1 MLVRGFETLV
11 RESAALGLLLDRLA
25 PVGDVEELWLDEA
38 DGRTLAAEVRAAVDL
53 PSFDRSAMDGWAVRA
68 EDTAGATAA
77 GPVRLRIAAAAE
89 PGAAVPVHT
98 GSPLPPGTDA
108 VLPVEDA
115 ERADGGLDVV
125 RRLRAGENVGRRGED
140 VAAGEQLAAAGL
152 RLRPQDLALLRAGGV
167 ERVAVLRAP
176 RVRVV
181 PTGEELV
188 PAGTPP
194 GSGRTIDSNG
204 VLLAGLAA
212 RWGALPDLRPVYS
225 DDPAA
230 VAEALA
236 EAAGAADLVLTSG
249 GTSVGERDQVVEALA
264 AAGEVAF
271 HGVAIQPARPVAAGT
286 LRGVPVLC
294 LPGSPAAAF
303 VAAFALLRP
312 ALARLAGYHLPET
325 PRLRG
330 RLARKIVS
338 PPGLRSY
345 TRVHVSGAVVEPVRT
360 SGAGILSS
368 LVRANGFVVTPE
380 EREGEP
386 EGAEVEVLLF

>member
-1 MLVRGFETLV
+1 
-11 RESAALGLLLDRLA
+11 
-25 PVGDVEELWLDEA
+25 
-38 DGRTLAAEVRAAVDL
+38 
-53 PSFDRSAMDGWAVRA
+53 
-68 EDTAGATAA
+68 
-77 GPVRLRIAAAAE
+77 
-89 PGAAVPVHT
+89 
-98 GSPLPPGTDA
+98 
-108 VLPVEDA
+108 
-115 ERADGGLDVV
+115 VV
-125 RRLRAGENVGRRGED
+125 RT
-140 VAAGEQLAAAGL
+140 
-152 RLRPQDLALLRAGGV
+152 
-167 ERVAVLRAP
+167 P

-188 PAGTPP
+188 PP
-194 GSGRTIDSNG
+194 GAAPGADRTIDSNG

-225 DDPAA
+225 DDPLAIA
-230 VAEALA
+230 GALE

-249 GTSVGERDQVVEALA
+249 GTSVGERDQVVEALGR
-264 AAGEVAF
+264 AGEVAF

-286 LRGVPVLC
+286 LRGAPVLC

-303 VAAFALLRP
+303 VAAFAFLRP
-312 ALARLAGYHLPET
+312 ALARLGGHPLPEA

-338 PPGLRSY
+338 TPGLRSY
-345 TRVHVSGAVVEPVRT
+345 TRVRIAGGIVEPVRT

>member
-1 MLVRGFETLV
+1 VLTRGFETLTT
-11 RESAALGLLLDRLA
+11 EAAALGLLLDRVT

-38 DGRTLAAEVRAAVDL
+38 DGRTLASPLRACVDL
-53 PSFDRSAMDGWAVRA
+53 PGFDRSAMDGWAVRA

-77 GPVRLRIAAAAE
+77 GPVRLRVSAAAG
-89 PGAAVPVHT
+89 PGTAVAVHT
-98 GSPLPPGTDA
+98 GAPVPDGADA

-115 ERADGGLDVV
+115 ERADGALDVV

-140 VAAGEQLAAAGL
+140 VAAGEELAPAGL

-167 ERVAVLRAP
+167 ERVPVVRTP

-188 PAGTPP
+188 PP
-194 GSGRTIDSNG
+194 GAAPGADRTIDSNG

-225 DDPAA
+225 DDPLAIA
-230 VAEALA
+230 GALE

-249 GTSVGERDQVVEALA
+249 GTSVGERDQVVEALGR
-264 AAGEVAF
+264 AGEVAF

-286 LRGVPVLC
+286 LRGAPVLC

-303 VAAFALLRP
+303 VAAFAFLRP
-312 ALARLAGYHLPET
+312 ALARLGGHPLPEA

-338 PPGLRSY
+338 TPGLRSY
-345 TRVHVSGAVVEPVRT
+345 TRVRIAGGIVEPVRT

>member
-1 MLVRGFETLV
+1 VLTRGFETLTA
-11 RESAALGLLLDRLA
+11 EAAALGLLLDQVT

-38 DGRTLAAEVRAAVDL
+38 DGRTLASPLRAGVDL
-53 PSFDRSAMDGWAVRA
+53 PGFDRSAMDGWAVRA

-77 GPVRLRIAAAAE
+77 GPVRLRISAAAG
-89 PGAAVPVHT
+89 PGTAVAVHT
-98 GSPLPPGTDA
+98 GAPVPHGADA

-115 ERADGGLDVV
+115 ERADGALDVV
-125 RRLRAGENVGRRGED
+125 RRLRVGENVGRRGED
-140 VAAGEQLAAAGL
+140 VAAGEELTPAGL

-167 ERVAVLRAP
+167 ERVPVVRTP

-188 PAGTPP
+188 PPGTPP
-194 GSGRTIDSNG
+194 GADRTIDSNG
-204 VLLAGLAA
+204 VLLAALAA

-225 DDPAA
+225 DDPLAIA
-230 VAEALA
+230 DALE

-264 AAGEVAF
+264 RAGEVAF

-286 LRGVPVLC
+286 LRGAPVLC

-303 VAAFALLRP
+303 VAAFAFLRP
-312 ALARLAGYHLPET
+312 ALARLGGHPLPEA

-338 PPGLRSY
+338 TPGLRSY
-345 TRVHVSGAVVEPVRT
+345 TRVRIAGGIVEPVRT